1 MVNLEHIF
9 LKRGRRVKVR
19 LENLQKFILFG
30 ENSPRVDYRP
40 IMSMFSNP
48 RGLSNTVSFP
58 ASFNI
63 QMWKFVSI
71 LYATYI
77 HYPYPTTGP
86 YQSWGSHQYHSPNHC
101 PQKSDASQDEEKKIL
116 FTIRNRRS
124 QICSFPTVYNTWECS
139 SPDFR
144 GG

>member
-1 MVNLEHIF
+1 MTFMIKDDQFGTYFPET
-9 LKRGRRVKVR
+9 RAGVKVR
-19 LENLQKFILFG
+19 LENLRKFILFG
-30 ENSPRVDYRP
+30 ENSLRVDYQP
-40 IMSMFSNP
+40 ILSMFSSP

-86 YQSWGSHQYHSPNHC
+86 FQSWGSHQYHSPNPHSHC
-101 PQKSDASQDEEKKIL
+101 PQKSDASQDEENIFL
-116 FTIRNRRS
+116 FTIR
-124 QICSFPTVYNTWECS
+124 SF
-139 SPDFR
+139 
-144 GG
+144 